1 MPDTHKIIPI
11 EISATNSSPLSY
23 RPIDRLTSAVFDATY
38 TAATKD
44 VLQILLQMNP
54 MFFPERGSVWFNYE
68 IICERDPRIEKV
80 LIDKTGDIFPDK
92 NFARNC
98 RVFCQEKV
106 ARTISAGVR
115 CSHQN
120 RDPLNSKWGGSA
132 QLELLLL
139 LVNEDPLP
147 VTLVGAN
154 SGRKEWEDLAIT
166 LGVFHY
172 LDLVTF
178 DDPQVQEIL
187 RLADESV
194 AHDPANRPAN
204 MTITQFT
211 ALLFEKIDEAI
222 ESAK

>member
-1 MPDTHKIIPI
+1 MPDTSTIVPI
-11 EISATNSSPLSY
+11 TISAINSSSLSY
-23 RPIDRLTSAVFDATY
+23 RPIDRLNSTVFDAAY
-38 TAATKD
+38 SLATED
-44 VLQILLQMNP
+44 VLKILLQMDP
-54 MFFPERGSVWFNYE
+54 LFFPERGSVWYNYE
-68 IICERDPRIEKV
+68 IICEKNPRIEKV
-80 LIDKTGDIFPDK
+80 LTGKTGDAFPDK

-106 ARTISAGVR
+106 ARTISADIR

-132 QLELLLL
+132 RLELLLL
-139 LVNEDPLP
+139 LVNEEPLP

-172 LDLVTF
+172 LDLITF
-178 DDPQVQEIL
+178 DDAQVQEIL

-194 AHDPANRPAN
+194 AHDPANRPEN

-211 ALLFEKIDEAI
+211 KLLFEKIDEAI
-222 ESAK
+222 GNAK